1 MTLLICYMCLLIGMV
16 IGVLL
21 AQQSKRELQQHFYKY
36 QMDAQAQFEKD
47 RLYIQKLEMFIH
59 ESY

>member
-1 MTLLICYMCLLIGMV
+1 MCLLIGIV

-21 AQQSKRELQQHFYKY
+21 AQQSKCELQQHFYKY